1 MANDRLDKIHAEAM
15 ELFDESYLATIDER
29 TQSLQ
34 DRRFY
39 VVSGAQWEGQLAELY
54 EKRAKFEVNKAL
66 AAVTRITN
74 EYRNNRITVDFIG
87 RGESDDELA
96 ETLDGLYRADEQDS
110 VADEAYDNAFEE
122 ALGGGIGAWRL
133 RAEYE
138 DDEDEDDY
146 NQRIKIE
153 PIYDADMSVF
163 FPSDAMRQDKS
174 DAKWCIVLSRM
185 SRRAFEEEY
194 DEEPVSWQSEKSGYD
209 WAAPDHITIAEY
221 YKIEEVK
228 ENSYT
233 YKNAIGKTEKYSDAD
248 FEDDPELKDTL
259 LATGSTFVGKKRV
272 SRKRVRKY
280 LLSGTRVLED
290 CGYIAGKCIPVIIVY
305 GRRWMIE
312 GIERFMGHVRAVK
325 DAQRLKNMQLS
336 KLGEISAVSSAE
348 KPIFLPEQVEG
359 FEQMWADESVVDY
372 SHMLVNAIEDSAG
385 NKLPHGPL
393 EYTRPPQIPPALA
406 ALLQITEQDMS
417 EILGNQQAG
426 EQVVSNIS
434 GKAVELIQNK
444 LDMQSF
450 IYRSNF
456 AKGMR
461 RCGEVWLGMAKEL
474 YTDSTRRKAKV
485 VDKEGISRIVELMT
499 PGIDKESG
507 AVIMKNDV
515 SASKFDVIVDTGP
528 AVSSRRAA
536 AVRAATGIMGMT
548 QDQETV
554 QVLSAFALMNMEGEG
569 TADMRSYARKKLL
582 RLGVVKPTPEEI
594 EEMARE
600 AEANSQPDANAAYME
615 AAAQEAL
622 SAAQRNE
629 STTVLNLAK
638 ADETKAKTIKTLS
651 DVSAA
656 EQEQALALLEAY
668 QKSLPAPEQQQ
679 PEQNFVVIDPSAPVQ
694 PF

>member
-1 MANDRLDKIHAEAM
+1 MTDSKLDKIHAEAM

-233 YKNAIGKTEKYSDAD
+233 YKNALGKTEKYSDAD

-259 LATGSTFVGKKRV
+259 LATGSTFIGKKRV

-290 CGYIAGKCIPVIIVY
+290 CGYIAGKYIPIIIVY

-312 GIERFMGHVRAVK
+312 GIERFMGHVRPVK

-461 RCGEVWLGMAKEL
+461 RCGEVWLSMAKEL
-474 YTDSTRRKAKV
+474 YTDSARRKAKV
-485 VDKEGISRIVELMT
+485 VDKEGIARIVELMT
-499 PGIDKESG
+499 PDIDKESG

-536 AVRAATGIMGMT
+536 TVRAATGIMGMT

-569 TADMRSYARKKLL
+569 TSDMRSYARKKLL
-582 RLGVVKPTPEEI
+582 RLGVVKPTPEEM

-651 DVSAA
+651 DVSAS

-668 QKSLPAPEQQQ
+668 QQAAPEQQQ

-694 PF
+694 PV

>member
-1 MANDRLDKIHAEAM
+1 MTDSKLDKIHAEAM

-96 ETLDGLYRADEQDS
+96 EMLDGLYRADEQDS
-110 VADEAYDNAFEE
+110 VAEEAYDNAFEE
-122 ALGGGIGAWRL
+122 ALGGGMGAWRL

-146 NQRIKIE
+146 SQRIRME

-194 DEEPVSWQSEKSGYD
+194 DEEPVSWQSDRSGYD
-209 WAAPDHITIAEY
+209 WAAPDHVTIAEY

-233 YKNAIGKTEKYSDAD
+233 YKNALGKTEKYSDAD

-290 CGYIAGKCIPVIIVY
+290 CGYIAGKCIPIIIVY

-461 RCGEVWLGMAKEL
+461 RCGEVWLSMAKEL
-474 YTDSTRRKAKV
+474 YTDSARRKAKV
-485 VDKEGISRIVELMT
+485 VDKQGIARIVELMT
-499 PGIDKESG
+499 PDIDKESG
-507 AVIMKNDV
+507 AVIMKNDI

-536 AVRAATGIMGMT
+536 TVRAATGIMGMT

-582 RLGVVKPTPEEI
+582 RLGVVKPTPEEM

-629 STTVLNLAK
+629 STTALNLAK

-668 QKSLPAPEQQQ
+668 QQATPEQQ

-694 PF
+694 PV

>member
-96 ETLDGLYRADEQDS
+96 EMLDGLYRADEQDS
-110 VADEAYDNAFEE
+110 VAEEAYDNAFEE
-122 ALGGGIGAWRL
+122 ALGGGMGAWRL

-209 WAAPDHITIAEY
+209 WAAPDHVTIAEY

-233 YKNAIGKTEKYSDAD
+233 YKNALGKTEKYSDAD
-248 FEDDPELKDTL
+248 FEDDPELKDAL

-290 CGYIAGKCIPVIIVY
+290 CGYIAGKCIPIIIVY
-305 GRRWMIE
+305 GRRWIIE

-385 NKLPHGPL
+385 NKLPQGPL

-434 GKAVELIQNK
+434 GKAVELIQDK

-461 RCGEVWLGMAKEL
+461 RCGEIWLSMAKEL
-474 YTDSTRRKAKV
+474 YTDSARRKTKV
-485 VDKEGISRIVELMT
+485 VDKEGIARIVELMT
-499 PGIDKESG
+499 PDIDKESG
-507 AVIMKNDV
+507 AVIMKNDI

-536 AVRAATGIMGMT
+536 TVRAATGIMGMT
-548 QDQETV
+548 QDTETV

-569 TADMRSYARKKLL
+569 TADMRAYARKKLL
-582 RLGVVKPTPEEI
+582 RLGVVKPTPEEM

-629 STTVLNLAK
+629 STTALNLAK

-668 QKSLPAPEQQQ
+668 QQATPEQQ

-694 PF
+694 PV